1 MDTIELTA
9 QSGGGKRPDPVAA
22 SDPITREIV
31 LGAVRSIQGQMEGL
45 IERTAMSAFIRE
57 KKDFHAGV
65 FDAAGKL
72 LAGKAKPSASD
83 LVSPVLEVFPAAQ
96 MKRGDIYWYND
107 CYAARGAISH
117 GPDQCLI
124 APVFHGDTL
133 VAFAQSWAHFSDI
146 GGMMPGSISPNCVDF
161 FQEGMIIPPV
171 RLAAEGKLN
180 DDLLRIF
187 IRNSRFP
194 SLIRGDMR
202 ALIAAVQLGER
213 RLEELAKRFGAVK
226 LCAAFD
232 DILTR
237 TSRVVRKR
245 FRELVPNGT
254 YHFTDVVD
262 DDGHGSGPIRIRWQ
276 MDVTPD
282 RVVLDASRSDNQ
294 VRGPINYLMNETS
307 PAMAVGLMLIGDS
320 NEYNINSGAEDLFDD
335 VIVRQGSILQP
346 NFPAALGQ
354 RSVTMMRNLA
364 AWMGL
369 LGVASGGKANA
380 AHSAYVIWNLRG
392 RDTDGE
398 PFLMTDGVA
407 VGYGA
412 RPFADGHDA
421 IYSSDQEN
429 YPAEFVEGVYPFRVR
444 AYAINQD
451 SGGPGRWR
459 GGCGVIREVEVLAD
473 NVVMAVRIEGPV
485 NPPWGAAGGMCAGS
499 GRCVINPGR
508 PDERVLAPLSDGN
521 RVKSG
526 DILRIETGGGG
537 GWGHPFDR
545 EPERVLSDVVSGYVS
560 RQSAEQNYGVV
571 LSGDGSAVDLER
583 TAQRRSHR
591 PAVKPF
597 HRHEYQ
603 ETFE

>member
-1 MDTIELTA
+1 MASNDLTSIANKATDFDTT
-9 QSGGGKRPDPVAA
+9 PA

-31 LGAVRSIQGQMEGL
+31 LGSLRSIQGQMEGL

-83 LVSPVLEVFPAAQ
+83 LVTPIFEEFPAAR

-124 APVFHGDTL
+124 SPVFEGETL
-133 VAFAQSWAHFSDI
+133 VAFAQSWAHFTDI
-146 GGMMPGSISPNCVDF
+146 GGMLAGSISPNCVDL
-161 FQEGMIIPPV
+161 FQEGIIIPPV
-171 RLAAEGKLN
+171 RLAREGQLN
-180 DDLLRIF
+180 DDLLRMF

-194 SLIRGDMR
+194 SLVRGDMR

-213 RLEELAKRFGAVK
+213 RIEELAKRFGART

-232 DILTR
+232 DILAR
-237 TSRVVRKR
+237 TSRVVRQR
-245 FRELVPNGT
+245 FRELVPNGS
-254 YHFTDVVD
+254 YRFTDVVD
-262 DDGHGSGPIRIRWQ
+262 DDGHGSGPIRIRWN
-276 MDVTPD
+276 MEVMPD
-282 RVVLDASRSDNQ
+282 RVLLDATASDNQ
-294 VRGPINYLMNETS
+294 VRGPINYLMNSTS

-320 NEYNINSGAEDLFDD
+320 SEYNINSGAEDLFDE
-335 VIVRQGSILQP
+335 VKVRQGSILQP

-369 LGVASGGKANA
+369 LGVASGGNANA

-392 RDTDGE
+392 RDADDK

-444 AYAINQD
+444 AYAINAD

-459 GGCGVIREVEVLAD
+459 GGCGVIREVEVLSD

-499 GRCVINPGR
+499 GRCIINPGR
-508 PDERVLAPLSDGN
+508 PDERLLAPLSDGN
-521 RVKSG
+521 KVKRG
-526 DILRIETGGGG
+526 DVLRIETGGGG
-537 GWGHPFDR
+537 GWGHPHDR
-545 EPERVLSDVVSGYVS
+545 EPDRVLTDVLSGYVS
-560 RQSAEQNYGVV
+560 RASAEKNYGVV
-571 LSGDGSAVDLER
+571 LTADGGAVDMGQTL
-583 TAQRRSHR
+583 RRRGDR

-597 HRHEYQ
+597 HRHEYK